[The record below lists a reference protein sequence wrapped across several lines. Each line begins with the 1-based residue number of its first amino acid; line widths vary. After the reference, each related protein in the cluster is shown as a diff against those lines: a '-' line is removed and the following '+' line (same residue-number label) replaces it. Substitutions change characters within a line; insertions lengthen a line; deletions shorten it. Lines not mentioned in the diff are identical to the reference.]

1 MYCSTVVSITA
12 VLLCEIIFLSIF
24 KRNLITNYQM
34 KKTTCILLAL
44 MTSASLWADNSDGN
58 IKGKL
63 LESGTEK
70 VIDYADLFLY
80 KNGVSEKPVMQT
92 FPNEKGEFIFNE
104 VENGTYTLMVR
115 LIGYDIV
122 TVKDIVINNED
133 KYLGNLSMKPLE
145 MGISEVEVV
154 ASKRQLVY
162 KLDKKIVEASA
173 NMMAGGGSA
182 VDILENTPSIRVD
195 AEGEVT
201 FRGSSGFLVYVDG
214 KPSVF
219 SGTQALEHI
228 PAGQI
233 ENIEIITTPSAKH
246 DSDGDV
252 GIINII
258 TKKHSQQGL
267 SGMVNLSGSTWL
279 SRNIDFLLTKQN
291 TNSRWYVGGQWTD
304 RLRKSDFDQEKM
316 TIVGD
321 QTTTS
326 HSVGPRTGDNYNY
339 SLKGGWSIELPKTS
353 ISVDV
358 EGGYGGNKRKGEMNY
373 KETRSI
379 NGSEP
384 QTEYYRSIDDYDNSE
399 KYGLGSFALKHRF
412 NDNGH
417 ELSASAYYKYGG
429 DALEYFFNDLMS
441 LEGKRVQGHRAY
453 EAEHRETLRAN
464 LDYTLPIN
472 ETARLEAG
480 YQYYSYLEDGD
491 YKMEWWNPQGEHFY
505 WRDDIYNTFYFQEG
519 VNSIYAIL
527 AKSWNRFDVQAGVRG
542 EHTHTVLRSSV
553 EGADRTKNRFELFPS
568 AHVGYDFP
576 GEHHLQA
583 SFSRRTTRPQ
593 LFYME
598 PYITY
603 RDFYTAEIGNPDIRP
618 EYINS
623 YELNYRKD
631 FGENQVSVTAFHRS
645 RKDKIERLRVP
656 FEAGV
661 TLDSMANVG
670 HDYSTGLELS
680 VNLRPFKFWGTTV
693 NGSLY
698 HYKVKNERAA
708 GGNTAT
714 STNYDIL
721 WNNLFDVAKYTR
733 LQFDASF
740 VGPSVTTQGR
750 TDAYWYANMA
760 IRQQL
765 FGRRLTASLVFRD
778 IFRTAKYISDIQTS
792 DLRSLTR
799 IKPKYPQI
807 MLTLSWTFNSF
818 SGKTSGSKEDRMD
831 MFEGIKH

>member
-1 MYCSTVVSITA
+1 
-12 VLLCEIIFLSIF
+12 
-24 KRNLITNYQM
+24 
-34 KKTTCILLAL
+34 
-44 MTSASLWADNSDGN
+44 
-58 IKGKL
+58 
-63 LESGTEK
+63 
-70 VIDYADLFLY
+70 
-80 KNGVSEKPVMQT
+80 
-92 FPNEKGEFIFNE
+92 
-104 VENGTYTLMVR
+104 
-115 LIGYDIV
+115 
-122 TVKDIVINNED
+122 
-133 KYLGNLSMKPLE
+133 
-145 MGISEVEVV
+145 
-154 ASKRQLVY
+154 
-162 KLDKKIVEASA
+162 
-173 NMMAGGGSA
+173 
-182 VDILENTPSIRVD
+182 
-195 AEGEVT
+195 
-201 FRGSSGFLVYVDG
+201 
-214 KPSVF
+214 
-219 SGTQALEHI
+219 
-228 PAGQI
+228 
-233 ENIEIITTPSAKH
+233 
-246 DSDGDV
+246 
-252 GIINII
+252 
-258 TKKHSQQGL
+258 
-267 SGMVNLSGSTWL
+267 
-279 SRNIDFLLTKQN
+279 
-291 TNSRWYVGGQWTD
+291 
-304 RLRKSDFDQEKM
+304 M

-321 QTTTS
+321 QTTIS

-358 EGGYGGNKRKGEMNY
+358 EGGYGGDKRKGEMNY

-384 QTEYYRSIDDYDNSE
+384 QTEFYRSIDDYDNSE
-399 KYGLGSFALKHRF
+399 KYGLGSFALKRRF

-417 ELSASAYYKYGG
+417 ELPSSAYYKYGG

-472 ETARLEAG
+472 ETARLETG

-491 YKMEWWNPQGEHFY
+491 YKMEWWNPQEEHFY

-576 GEHHLQA
+576 GEHHLQV

-623 YELNYRKD
+623 YELNYRKN
-631 FGENQVSVTAFHRS
+631 FGENQISVTAFHRS

-656 FEAGV
+656 FEVGV

-680 VNLRPFKFWGTTV
+680 VNF
-693 NGSLY
+693 
-698 HYKVKNERAA
+698 
-708 GGNTAT
+708 
-714 STNYDIL
+714 
-721 WNNLFDVAKYTR
+721 
-733 LQFDASF
+733 
-740 VGPSVTTQGR
+740 
-750 TDAYWYANMA
+750 
-760 IRQQL
+760 
-765 FGRRLTASLVFRD
+765 LV
-778 IFRTAKYISDIQTS
+778 
-792 DLRSLTR
+792 
-799 IKPKYPQI
+799 
-807 MLTLSWTFNSF
+807 
-818 SGKTSGSKEDRMD
+818 
-831 MFEGIKH
+831 